1 MTSQEARRLTHAQM
15 TAWGTS
21 GLSAQELRAVLQA
34 VPINPVSGKPA
45 VQFRELLKAKVKEL
59 PPPATR

>member
-1 MTSQEARRLTHAQM
+1 M

-21 GLSAQELRAVLQA
+21 GLSAQELRAVLHA
-34 VPINPVSGKPA
+34 VTINPVSGKPA